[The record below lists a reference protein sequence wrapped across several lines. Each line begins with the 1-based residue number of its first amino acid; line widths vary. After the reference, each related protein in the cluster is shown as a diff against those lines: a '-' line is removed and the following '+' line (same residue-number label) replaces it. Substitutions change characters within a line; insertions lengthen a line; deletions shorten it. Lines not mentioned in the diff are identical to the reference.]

1 MRLITYPGFESPSLR
16 HLPIKGCGDSQ
27 NQSGATQRGLG
38 HSRLAFAAI
47 LAAILVSLTACG
59 GGGGDD
65 SGNAV
70 FVPKHGNGPNLR
82 PCETTGP
89 TAPPCPASGAQ

>member
-1 MRLITYPGFESPSLR
+1 MKLIY
-16 HLPIKGCGDSQ
+16 
-27 NQSGATQRGLG
+27 
-38 HSRLAFAAI
+38 
-47 LAAILVSLTACG
+47 LVLLSVLLSACG
-59 GGGGDD
+59 GGNDD

-89 TAPPCPASGAQ
+89 TAPPCPASAVQ